1 MLTKKNKRMV
11 RKMRKYIKT
20 FPLTEKEINQMVED
34 ITGMAEEA
42 QERNEDFEIVLGK
55 PVREFCDDLIYS
67 VGGIRA
73 PGGRK
78 LLRGTSIYFQILG
91 LWGIVGCLISVC
103 FLLENVYTHYG
114 CLQFQ

>member
-1 MLTKKNKRMV
+1 MLTNKNKKMI

-67 VGGIRA
+67 VEESGHREAGNC
-73 PGGRK
+73 
-78 LLRGTSIYFQILG
+78 LG
-91 LWGIVGCLISVC
+91 
-103 FLLENVYTHYG
+103 E
-114 CLQFQ
+114 LQFIFRYWGFGEL

>member
-78 LLRGTSIYFQILG
+78 LLR
-91 LWGIVGCLISVC
+91 
-103 FLLENVYTHYG
+103 E
-114 CLQFQ
+114 LQFIFRYWGFGGL

>member
-42 QERNEDFEIVLGK
+42 QERNEDLKSYLESRFVN
-55 PVREFCDDLIYS
+55 S
-67 VGGIRA
+67 VMI
-73 PGGRK
+73 
-78 LLRGTSIYFQILG
+78 
-91 LWGIVGCLISVC
+91 
-103 FLLENVYTHYG
+103 
-114 CLQFQ
+114 